1 VRFLYLRA
9 YKHKHTPWLYGCP
22 AAPAARNPIQ
32 KDYPL
37 APGSKYP
44 VDKAGMLFYSA
55 SATYTE
61 AQKVYCVGRS
71 KEEELHGDARCFQIC
86 QILAFNY
93 KEVCALS
100 VGRRLGIREG
110 ILTRHFLPAP
120 ERKSAL
126 KFCIFFLNN

>member
-9 YKHKHTPWLYGCP
+9 CKHTPLLYGRP
-22 AAPAARNPIQ
+22 AAPAARNTIQ

-55 SATYTE
+55 SATYTTE
-61 AQKVYCVGRS
+61 AQKVYCVGRT
-71 KEEELHGDARCFQIC
+71 KEEELHGDACCFRIC

-93 KEVCALS
+93 KDV
-100 VGRRLGIREG
+100 
-110 ILTRHFLPAP
+110 
-120 ERKSAL
+120 
-126 KFCIFFLNN
+126 